1 MAVVFCRALVA
12 DEPPAAADAK
22 SADEAAAA
30 DENEK
35 ATADRYTPPENATV
49 PQLLEFVKK
58 LRAYRPTTREEA
70 IEHQRSAMPAT
81 RAALEQIKE
90 TATDDDKALDGYR
103 DAMEHLLALRAMERG
118 QGTEEEQAELL
129 KDVRAALESTDK
141 PGPYLLSA
149 VRTLPRTY
157 EYANPER
164 AAQLYAEFGEILAK
178 SDDPKVA
185 HAGET
190 MQGAARR
197 LTLVGQPL
205 ELSGTLMHGGTFDW
219 GSYRG
224 KVVLVDFWATWCGPC
239 LRELPN
245 VKTNYELYHDK
256 GFEVVGISLDD
267 DRDKLEAFL
276 EKDPKPWANLYDGGW
291 SDNKMATYYGIMGIP
306 TVILVDKHG
315 KVLSTRARGAELGRL
330 LEQQL
335 GPVDLKKTTESSTET
350 TAAAS
355 DGGDE

>member
-1 MAVVFCRALVA
+1 
-12 DEPPAAADAK
+12 
-22 SADEAAAA
+22 
-30 DENEK
+30 
-35 ATADRYTPPENATV
+35 
-49 PQLLEFVKK
+49 
-58 LRAYRPTTREEA
+58 
-70 IEHQRSAMPAT
+70 MPAT
-81 RAALEQIKE
+81 RAVLDKIKE
-90 TATDDDKALDGYR
+90 IATDDDKKLDGYR
-103 DAMEHLLALRAMERG
+103 DAMEHLLALRAMQRG
-118 QGTEEEQAELL
+118 QGDVVDQEVLL
-129 KDVRAALESTDK
+129 HDVREALKSSDT
-141 PGPYLLSA
+141 PGQYLISA

-157 EYANPER
+157 EYSNPER

-205 ELSGTLMHGGTFDW
+205 EISGTLMDGGTFDW

-256 GFEVVGISLDD
+256 GFEVVGISLDE
-267 DRDKLEAFL
+267 DRDALEAFL
-276 EKDPKPWANLYDGGW
+276 EKDPKPWANLYNGGW
-291 SDNKMATYYGIMGIP
+291 SENEIASYYGVMGIP
-306 TVILVDKHG
+306 TVILVDKDG
-315 KVLSTRARGAELGRL
+315 KVLSTKARGAELGRL

-335 GPVDLKKTTESSTET
+335 GPVDLKKATDSSSEK
-350 TAAAS
+350 TAAAA